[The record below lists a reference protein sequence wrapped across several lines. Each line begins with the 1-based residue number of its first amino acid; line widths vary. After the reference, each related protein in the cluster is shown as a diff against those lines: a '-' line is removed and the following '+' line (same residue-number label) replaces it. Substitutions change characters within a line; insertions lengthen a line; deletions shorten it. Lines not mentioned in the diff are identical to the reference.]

1 MSTVPYSLLHV
12 NIADALLSCCWT
24 WSCSRLALSLHLLLG
39 LSVLWVSVAVWS
51 QSLCLLNLSSGVS
64 MAVCCWWLP
73 LSLSLHLLNM
83 ASLSSGVS
91 MAVCCWW
98 LVLSASCQSG
108 SSMLNSL
115 FCSPPSFQ
123 ACLSLFRSLTDYQ
136 LFVCSL
142 LALSFSPMLKPDFPP
157 FSCFSVTYRST
168 IINQLEK
175 VASCNIE

>member
-1 MSTVPYSLLHV
+1 MTRICQLCPTWCSSQLLLNLKLLQTSTVYPP
-12 NIADALLSCCWT
+12 T
-24 WSCSRLALSLHLLLG
+24 QLG
-39 LSVLWVSVAVWS
+39 LSVLWVSMAVWS

-98 LVLSASCQSG
+98 LALSASCQSG

-136 LFVCSL
+136 LLVCSL

-168 IINQLEK
+168 IIINSK
-175 VASCNIE
+175 R